1 MHGPLEVK
9 MDSNFV
15 VTQNPQRSDWRGPN
29 ASLIGQPGS
38 RSALGTPAL
47 VLDLDRVDANIRSMA
62 AHAQLHGYQLRPAV
76 KIHKSA
82 AIARRQVDA
91 GAVGVCCATLGE
103 AEAMVDAGVP
113 GVLLFTSVVSEAKL
127 QRLAALNARAE
138 DFIVVTDDF
147 DNVTQLG
154 RVTRATGQTLQVLVD
169 FELGGGRT
177 GLADQGSAVALA
189 RHIQETDGLD
199 FAGIQAYNGQGLA
212 GLEYAARR
220 TMVLERGDRVS
231 QLLAEFEAAGL
242 HPRIVSG
249 GGTGSHDIDPETGVF
264 TEIQVGTYVV
274 MDGYYKDTVMRR
286 NEPHPFAPALTV
298 WGTVVSAAQPGF
310 VITDVGLK
318 EIDGAFGPISPTVI
332 SGAPAGAS
340 YSLVGDDLGRIDFA
354 SADDGLPVGARFEL
368 LPPHCYQTVA
378 LYSVYHCVAGD
389 ELVGIW
395 PIDALRSW

>member
-1 MHGPLEVK
+1 M
-9 MDSNFV
+9 
-15 VTQNPQRSDWRGPN
+15 TDWRGPN
-29 ASLIGQPGS
+29 AILIGRPGS
-38 RSALGTPAL
+38 RRALGTPAL
-47 VLDLDRVDANIRSMA
+47 VLDLDRLDANIRSMA
-62 AHAQLHGYQLRPAV
+62 AHAESHGYQLRPPA
-76 KIHKSA
+76 KIHKSTA
-82 AIARRQVDA
+82 VARRQVNA
-91 GAVGVCCATLGE
+91 GAVGVCCATLSE
-103 AEAMVDAGVP
+103 AEAMVEAGIP

-138 DFIVVTDDF
+138 DFIVATDDF

-154 RVTRATGQTLQVLVD
+154 RATRATGQTLQVMID

-177 GLADQGSAVALA
+177 GLADQDSAVALA
-189 RHIQETDGLD
+189 RHIQKTDGLD
-199 FAGIQAYNGQGLA
+199 FVGIQAYNGQGLS
-212 GLEYAARR
+212 EHDYDPRR
-220 TMVLERGDRVS
+220 TVVLERAHRVS
-231 QLLAEFEAAGL
+231 QIVAKFEAEGL

-249 GGTGSHDIDPETGVF
+249 GGTGSHDIDSETGVF
-264 TEIQVGTYVV
+264 TEMQVGSYVF

-332 SGAPAGAS
+332 SGAPSGAS

-354 SADDGLPVGARFEL
+354 SAHDGLPVGAKFEL
-368 LPPHCYQTVA
+368 LPPHCYQTVT
-378 LYSVYHCVAGD
+378 LYSVYHCVAGG
-389 ELVGIW
+389 ELVEIW

>member
-1 MHGPLEVK
+1 
-9 MDSNFV
+9 
-15 VTQNPQRSDWRGPN
+15 
-29 ASLIGQPGS
+29 
-38 RSALGTPAL
+38 
-47 VLDLDRVDANIRSMA
+47 MA
-62 AHAQLHGYQLRPAV
+62 AHAELHGYQLRPTAKV
-76 KIHKSA
+76 HKSTE
-82 AIARRQVDA
+82 IARRQVNA
-91 GAVGVCCATLGE
+91 GAVGVCCATLSE
-103 AEAMVDAGVP
+103 AEAMVEAGIP
-113 GVLLFTSVVSEAKL
+113 GVMLFTSVVSEAKL

-138 DFIVVTDDF
+138 DFIVATDDF

-154 RVTRATGQTLQVLVD
+154 RATRATGQTLQVLID

-177 GLADQGSAVALA
+177 GLADQDNAVALA

-199 FAGIQAYNGQGLA
+199 FVGIQAYNGQGLA
-212 GLEYAARR
+212 ERDYDSRR
-220 TMVLERGDRVS
+220 AVVLERAHRVS
-231 QLLAEFEAAGL
+231 QIVAKFEAEGL

-249 GGTGSHDIDPETGVF
+249 GGTGSHDIDAETAVF
-264 TEIQVGTYVV
+264 TEMQVGSYVI

-332 SGAPAGAS
+332 SGAPPGIS

-354 SADDGLPVGARFEL
+354 STHDGLPVGARFEL
-368 LPPHCYQTVA
+368 LPPHCYQTVT
-378 LYSVYHCVAGD
+378 LYSVYHCVAGG

>member
-1 MHGPLEVK
+1 M
-9 MDSNFV
+9 
-15 VTQNPQRSDWRGPN
+15 TDWRGPN
-29 ASLIGQPGS
+29 AILIGQPGS
-38 RSALGTPAL
+38 RRALGTPAL
-47 VLDLDRVDANIRSMA
+47 VLDLDRLDANIRSMA
-62 AHAQLHGYQLRPAV
+62 AHAESHGYQLRPPA
-76 KIHKSA
+76 KIHKSTA
-82 AIARRQVDA
+82 VARRQVNA
-91 GAVGVCCATLGE
+91 GAVGVCCATLSE
-103 AEAMVDAGVP
+103 AEAMVEAGIP

-138 DFIVVTDDF
+138 DFIVATDDF

-154 RVTRATGQTLQVLVD
+154 RATRATGQTLQVMID

-177 GLADQGSAVALA
+177 GLADQDSAVALA
-189 RHIQETDGLD
+189 RHIQKTDGLD
-199 FAGIQAYNGQGLA
+199 FVGIQAYNGQGLSDRD
-212 GLEYAARR
+212 YDPRR
-220 TMVLERGDRVS
+220 TVVLERAHRVS
-231 QLLAEFEAAGL
+231 QIVAKFEAEGL

-249 GGTGSHDIDPETGVF
+249 GGTGSHDIDSETGVF
-264 TEIQVGTYVV
+264 TEMQVGSYVF

-332 SGAPAGAS
+332 SGAPSGAS

-354 SADDGLPVGARFEL
+354 SAHDGLPVGAKFEL
-368 LPPHCYQTVA
+368 LPPHCYQTVT
-378 LYSVYHCVAGD
+378 LYSVYHCVAGG
-389 ELVGIW
+389 ELVEIW

>member
-1 MHGPLEVK
+1 M
-9 MDSNFV
+9 
-15 VTQNPQRSDWRGPN
+15 SDWRGPN
-29 ASLIGQPGS
+29 ASLISQPGS
-38 RSALGTPAL
+38 RGALGTPAL
-47 VLDLDRVDANIRSMA
+47 VLDLDRLDANIRSMA
-62 AHAQLHGYQLRPAV
+62 AHAELHGYQLRPAIKV
-76 KIHKSA
+76 HKST

-91 GAVGVCCATLGE
+91 GAVGVCCATLSE
-103 AEAMVDAGVP
+103 AEAMVEAGIP

-127 QRLAALNARAE
+127 QRLAELNARAE
-138 DFIVVTDDF
+138 DFAVVTDDF
-147 DNVTQLG
+147 GNVTQLG
-154 RVTRATGQTLQVLVD
+154 SATRSTGQTLQVLVD

-177 GLADQGSAVALA
+177 GLAVQDSAVALA

-199 FAGIQAYNGQGLA
+199 FVGIQVYNGQGLSDRD
-212 GLEYAARR
+212 YDSRR
-220 TMVLERGDRVS
+220 AMVLDRAHRVS
-231 QLLAEFEAAGL
+231 QIVAKLEAEGL

-249 GGTGSHDIDPETGVF
+249 GGTGSHDIDFETGVF
-264 TEIQVGTYVV
+264 TEMQVGSYAL

-332 SGAPAGAS
+332 SGAPSGSS
-340 YSLVGDDLGRIDFA
+340 YSLVGDDLGRIDFT
-354 SADDGLPVGARFEL
+354 SAQDSLPVGARFEL
-368 LPPHCYQTVA
+368 LPPHCYQTVT

>member
-1 MHGPLEVK
+1 M
-9 MDSNFV
+9 
-15 VTQNPQRSDWRGPN
+15 SDWRGPN
-29 ASLIGQPGS
+29 ASLISRPGS
-38 RSALGTPAL
+38 RRALGTPAL
-47 VLDLDRVDANIRSMA
+47 VLDLDRLDANIRSMA
-62 AHAQLHGYQLRPAV
+62 AHAELHGYQLRPPA
-76 KIHKSA
+76 KIHKST
-82 AIARRQVDA
+82 AIARRQVNA
-91 GAVGVCCATLGE
+91 GAVGVCCATLSE
-103 AEAMVDAGVP
+103 AEVMVEAGIP

-138 DFIVVTDDF
+138 DFIVATDDF

-154 RVTRATGQTLQVLVD
+154 RATRATGKTLQVLID

-177 GLADQGSAVALA
+177 GLADQDSAVALT

-199 FAGIQAYNGQGLA
+199 FVGIQAYNGQGLSERDYGSRCA
-212 GLEYAARR
+212 V
-220 TMVLERGDRVS
+220 VLERAQRVS
-231 QLLAEFEAAGL
+231 QIVAKFEAEGL

-249 GGTGSHDIDPETGVF
+249 GGTGSHDIDFETGVF
-264 TEIQVGTYVV
+264 TEMQVGSYVF

-332 SGAPAGAS
+332 SGAPSGAS

-354 SADDGLPVGARFEL
+354 SAHDDLPVGARFEL
-368 LPPHCYQTVA
+368 LPPHCYQTVT

-395 PIDALRSW
+395 PIDALESW

>member
-1 MHGPLEVK
+1 M
-9 MDSNFV
+9 
-15 VTQNPQRSDWRGPN
+15 SDWRGPN
-29 ASLIGQPGS
+29 AILIGRPGS
-38 RSALGTPAL
+38 GRALGTPAL
-47 VLDLDRVDANIRSMA
+47 VLDLDRLDANIRSMA
-62 AHAQLHGYQLRPAV
+62 AHAELHGYQLRPTAKV
-76 KIHKSA
+76 HKSA
-82 AIARRQVDA
+82 EIARRQVNA
-91 GAVGVCCATLGE
+91 GAVGVCCATLSE
-103 AEAMVDAGVP
+103 AEAMVEAGIP
-113 GVLLFTSVVSEAKL
+113 GVMLFTSVVSEAKL

-138 DFIVVTDDF
+138 DFIVATDDF

-154 RVTRATGQTLQVLVD
+154 RATRATGQTLQVLID

-177 GLADQGSAVALA
+177 GLADQDNAVALA

-199 FAGIQAYNGQGLA
+199 FVGIQAYNGQGLA
-212 GLEYAARR
+212 ERDYDSRR
-220 TMVLERGDRVS
+220 AVVLERAHRVS
-231 QLLAEFEAAGL
+231 QIVAKFDAEGL

-249 GGTGSHDIDPETGVF
+249 GGTGSHDIDAETGVF
-264 TEIQVGTYVV
+264 TEMQVGSYVI

-332 SGAPAGAS
+332 SGAPSGIS

-354 SADDGLPVGARFEL
+354 STHDGLPVGARFEL
-368 LPPHCYQTVA
+368 LPPHCYQTVT
-378 LYSVYHCVAGD
+378 LYSVYHCVAGG

>member
-1 MHGPLEVK
+1 M
-9 MDSNFV
+9 N
-15 VTQNPQRSDWRGPN
+15 DWRGPN
-29 ASLIGQPGS
+29 ASLIGRPGS
-38 RSALGTPAL
+38 RRALGTPAL
-47 VLDLDRVDANIRSMA
+47 VLDLDRLDANIRSMA
-62 AHAQLHGYQLRPAV
+62 AHAESHGYQLRPPA
-76 KIHKSA
+76 KIHKSTA
-82 AIARRQVDA
+82 VARRQVGA
-91 GAVGVCCATLGE
+91 GAVGVCCATLSE
-103 AEAMVDAGVP
+103 AEAMVEAGIP

-138 DFIVVTDDF
+138 DFIVATDDF

-154 RVTRATGQTLQVLVD
+154 RATRATGQTLQVMID

-177 GLADQGSAVALA
+177 GVADQDTAVALA
-189 RHIQETDGLD
+189 RHIQKTDGLD
-199 FAGIQAYNGQGLA
+199 FVGIQAYNGQGLS
-212 GLEYAARR
+212 EHDYDSRR
-220 TMVLERGDRVS
+220 AVVLERAHRVS
-231 QLLAEFEAAGL
+231 QIVAKFEAEGL

-249 GGTGSHDIDPETGVF
+249 GGTGSHDIDSETGVF
-264 TEIQVGTYVV
+264 TEMQVGSYVF

-332 SGAPAGAS
+332 SGAPPGAS

-354 SADDGLPVGARFEL
+354 SAHDGLPVGAKFEL
-368 LPPHCYQTVA
+368 LPPHCYQTVT
-378 LYSVYHCVAGD
+378 LYSVYHCVAGG
-389 ELVGIW
+389 ELVEIW

>member
-1 MHGPLEVK
+1 M
-9 MDSNFV
+9 
-15 VTQNPQRSDWRGPN
+15 TDWRGPN
-29 ASLIGQPGS
+29 AILIGRPGS
-38 RSALGTPAL
+38 RRALGTPAL
-47 VLDLDRVDANIRSMA
+47 VLDLDRLDANIRSMA
-62 AHAQLHGYQLRPAV
+62 AHADLHGYQLRPPA
-76 KIHKSA
+76 KIHKSTA
-82 AIARRQVDA
+82 VARRQVNA
-91 GAVGVCCATLGE
+91 GAVGVCCATLSE
-103 AEAMVDAGVP
+103 AEAMVEAGIP

-138 DFIVVTDDF
+138 DFIVATDDF

-154 RVTRATGQTLQVLVD
+154 RATRATGQTLQVMID

-177 GLADQGSAVALA
+177 GLADQDSAVALA
-189 RHIQETDGLD
+189 RHIQKTDGLD
-199 FAGIQAYNGQGLA
+199 FVGIQAYNGQGLSDRD
-212 GLEYAARR
+212 YDPRR
-220 TMVLERGDRVS
+220 TVVLERAHRVS
-231 QLLAEFEAAGL
+231 QIVAKFEAEGL

-249 GGTGSHDIDPETGVF
+249 GGTGSHDIDSETGVF
-264 TEIQVGTYVV
+264 TEMQVGSYVF

-332 SGAPAGAS
+332 SGAPSGAS

-354 SADDGLPVGARFEL
+354 SAHDGLPVGAKFEL
-368 LPPHCYQTVA
+368 LPPHCYQTVT
-378 LYSVYHCVAGD
+378 LYSVYHCVAGG
-389 ELVGIW
+389 ELVEIW

>member
-1 MHGPLEVK
+1 M
-9 MDSNFV
+9 
-15 VTQNPQRSDWRGPN
+15 TDWRGPN

-38 RSALGTPAL
+38 RRALGTPAL
-47 VLDLDRVDANIRSMA
+47 VLDLDRLDANIRSMA
-62 AHAQLHGYQLRPAV
+62 AHAESHGYQLRPPA
-76 KIHKSA
+76 KIHKSTA
-82 AIARRQVDA
+82 VARRQVNA
-91 GAVGVCCATLGE
+91 GAVGVCCATLSE
-103 AEAMVDAGVP
+103 AEAMVEAGIP

-138 DFIVVTDDF
+138 DFIVATDDF

-154 RVTRATGQTLQVLVD
+154 RATRATGQTLQVMID

-177 GLADQGSAVALA
+177 GLADQDSAVALA
-189 RHIQETDGLD
+189 RHIQKTDGLD
-199 FAGIQAYNGQGLA
+199 FVGIQAYNGQGLS
-212 GLEYAARR
+212 EHDYDPRR
-220 TMVLERGDRVS
+220 TVVLERAHRVS
-231 QLLAEFEAAGL
+231 QIVAKFEAEGL

-249 GGTGSHDIDPETGVF
+249 GGTGSHDIDSETGVF
-264 TEIQVGTYVV
+264 TEMQVGSYVF

-332 SGAPAGAS
+332 SGAPSGAS

-354 SADDGLPVGARFEL
+354 SAHDGLPVGAKFEL
-368 LPPHCYQTVA
+368 LPPHCYQTVT
-378 LYSVYHCVAGD
+378 LYSVYHCVAGG
-389 ELVGIW
+389 ELVEIW